1 MNIEKLKNLY
11 QNTSK
16 HSNYQIL
23 PNCLKPF
30 IDTNDLV
37 INSRFESERLDF
49 LKSQIDFTGK
59 KVVDIGGNT
68 GYFTFQF
75 IEEGAKE
82 VDYIEGNKEHSE
94 FVKFAAEDLN
104 LNINV
109 YNNYLNFDN
118 HSEFSTDVDIVLL
131 FNVIHHLGDDFGDQS
146 ISMEQAKVL
155 MANSINYFHG
165 KTDTLILQMGFC
177 WKGNRNLLL
186 FENGTK
192 EEMIDFVKKA
202 TNGKWNIQA
211 IGVAEVQDGATFF
224 NLLNDENVKR
234 SDTLGEFRNRPI
246 FILKSI

>member
-1 MNIEKLKNLY
+1 MNIEILKELY

-37 INSRFESERLDF
+37 INSRFEAERLDF
-49 LKSQIDFTGK
+49 LTSQVNFKDK

-75 IEEGAKE
+75 IEEGANQ

-109 YNNYLNFDN
+109 FNNYLNFDDD
-118 HSEFSTDVDIVLL
+118 STFSNNVDIVLL
-131 FNVIHHLGDDFGDQS
+131 FNVIHHLGDDFGDPS
-146 ISMEQAKVL
+146 ISMENAKNL
-155 MANSINYFHG
+155 MANSINYFYG

-177 WKGNRNLLL
+177 WKGDRNLLL

-202 TNGKWNIQA
+202 TDGKWTIQA
-211 IGVAEVQDGATFF
+211 IGVAEIENDKTIF
-224 NLLNDENVKR
+224 NLLNESNIHR
-234 SDTLGEFRNRPI
+234 SDAMGEFRNRPI
-246 FILKSI
+246 FILKAI

>member
-1 MNIEKLKNLY
+1 MNIEKLKSLY

-37 INSRFESERLDF
+37 INSRFEAERLQF
-49 LKSQIDFTGK
+49 LKAQVDFKDK

-75 IEEGAKE
+75 IEEGARE

-109 YNNYLNFDN
+109 FNNYLNFDDA
-118 HSEFSTDVDIVLL
+118 STFSTDVDIVLL
-131 FNVIHHLGDDFGDQS
+131 FNVIHHLGDDFGDQT
-146 ISMEQAKVL
+146 ISMENAKTL

-177 WKGNRNLLL
+177 WKGDRNLLL

-192 EEMIDFVKKA
+192 DEMIDFVKKA
-202 TNGKWNIQA
+202 VEGKWNIQA
-211 IGVAEVQDGATFF
+211 IGVAEIEDDKTVF
-224 NLLNDENVKR
+224 NLLNDSNIKR
-234 SDTLGEFRNRPI
+234 SDAMGEFRNRPI
-246 FILKSI
+246 FILKAV

>member
-1 MNIEKLKNLY
+1 MDIEKLKELY

-30 IDTNDLV
+30 IATDDLV
-37 INSRFESERLDF
+37 INSRFEAERLGF
-49 LKSQIDFTGK
+49 LKSQLDFTGK

-75 IEEGAKE
+75 IEEGSKE
-82 VDYIEGNKEHSE
+82 VDYIEGNKEHSD
-94 FVKFAAEDLN
+94 FVKFAAEDLK

-109 YNNYLNFDN
+109 SNRYLNFDATSSFPSN
-118 HSEFSTDVDIVLL
+118 VDIVLL

-211 IGVAEVQDGATFF
+211 IGVAEVQDGATVF